1 MTNLPIY
8 QSTNQPT
15 IDVQVRLFA
24 SLRQAV
30 GAGTLTRSLP
40 VGATVADLVQAL
52 AVEHPQLPSAA
63 GAIYAAVNRVYA
75 GEDTVLQQ
83 GDEVGLFPPVSGGQ
97 AGPRLFEITEA
108 PLSLDDVAGRVA
120 GPSRG
125 AVTVF
130 AGLVRGET
138 DLANPYAAAPPTGS
152 GDEQG
157 RLHTDY
163 LEYEAYAEMAEAVLA
178 QVGAEVQ
185 ERWPQIE
192 AVSIVHRI
200 GRIEV
205 GEPSVVIAVAAA
217 HRKGTFD
224 ACSYAIE
231 RLKAIVP
238 IWKKEVGRDGQWW
251 VEGPREA
258 NPAVS
263 VVPTAAEEGYRL
275 YASESSE
282 FAQASARAAAE
293 AIVLHTVGE
302 NDDDSETW

>member
-1 MTNLPIY
+1 MNDEAAVDRIE
-8 QSTNQPT
+8 
-15 IDVQVRLFA
+15 VQVRLFA

-30 GAGTLTRSLP
+30 GEAKLTRSLP
-40 VGATVADLVQAL
+40 TGATVADLVQGLVAEYPRL
-52 AVEHPQLPSAA
+52 SSAA
-63 GAIYAAVNRVYA
+63 GAIYASVNRVYV
-75 GEDTVLQQ
+75 GQDTTLQH

-97 AGPRLFEITEA
+97 AGRPLFEITEA
-108 PLSLDDVAGRVA
+108 PLSLDDVAGRVVS
-120 GPSRG
+120 PNRG

-130 AGLVRGET
+130 TGLVRGET
-138 DLANPYAAAPPTGS
+138 DLAHPYAAAPPAVS

-157 RLHTDY
+157 RLRTEY
-163 LEYEAYAEMAEAVLA
+163 LEYEAYAEMAVTVMA
-178 QVGAEVQ
+178 QIGAEIQ
-185 ERWPQIE
+185 QRWPQIE
-192 AVSIVHRI
+192 AVSIVHRT

-258 NPAVS
+258 NPAQS
-263 VVPTAAEEGYRL
+263 
-275 YASESSE
+275 
-282 FAQASARAAAE
+282 
-293 AIVLHTVGE
+293 IV
-302 NDDDSETW
+302 

>member
-1 MTNLPIY
+1 MY

-30 GAGTLTRSLP
+30 GEAKITRSLP
-40 VGATVADLVQAL
+40 AGATAADLVQGLIA
-52 AVEHPQLPSAA
+52 EYPRLPAAA
-63 GAIYAAVNRVYA
+63 GAIYASVNRVYA
-75 GEDTVLQQ
+75 GPDTVLQN

-97 AGPRLFEITEA
+97 AGRPLFEITVT

-138 DLANPYAAAPPTGS
+138 DLANPYAAAPPAGS

-157 RLHTDY
+157 RLRTDY
-163 LEYEAYAEMAEAVLA
+163 LEYEAYAEMAQEVMA
-178 QVGAEVQ
+178 QIGAEMQ
-185 ERWPQIE
+185 QRWPQVE
-192 AVSIVHRI
+192 AVSIVHRV

-238 IWKKEVGRDGQWW
+238 VWKKEVGQDGQWW

-258 NPAVS
+258 NPAPPVA
-263 VVPTAAEEGYRL
+263 VE
-275 YASESSE
+275 
-282 FAQASARAAAE
+282 ASAGA
-293 AIVLHTVGE
+293 GK
-302 NDDDSETW
+302 

>member
-1 MTNLPIY
+1 MNDEAAADG
-8 QSTNQPT
+8 

-30 GAGTLTRSLP
+30 GAPRLARSLP
-40 VGATVADLVQAL
+40 AGATVGDLVLGL
-52 AVEHPQLPSAA
+52 AAEYPRLPSAA
-63 GAIYAAVNRVYA
+63 GAIYASVNRVYA
-75 GEDTVLQQ
+75 GQDMILQN

-97 AGPRLFEITEA
+97 AGRPLFEITEA

-120 GPSRG
+120 SPSRG

-138 DLANPYAAAPPTGS
+138 DLASPYAAAPSAGS

-157 RLHTDY
+157 RLRTEY
-163 LEYEAYAEMAEAVLA
+163 LEYEAYAEMAEAIMA
-178 QVGAEVQ
+178 QIGAEVQ
-185 ERWPQIE
+185 ERWPQIA
-192 AVSIVHRI
+192 AVSIVHRV

-251 VEGPREA
+251 VEGPRAA
-258 NPAVS
+258 NP
-263 VVPTAAEEGYRL
+263 VPAMKL
-275 YASESSE
+275 PS
-282 FAQASARAAAE
+282 
-293 AIVLHTVGE
+293 
-302 NDDDSETW
+302 

>member
-1 MTNLPIY
+1 MTNLPIYQSTNLPIY

-30 GAGTLTRSLP
+30 GEAKLAHSLP
-40 VGATVADLVQAL
+40 AGATVADLVQAL
-52 AVEHPQLPSAA
+52 AAEYPRLPSAS
-63 GAIYAAVNRVYA
+63 GAIYASVNRVYVDP
-75 GEDTVLQQ
+75 DTVLQA

-97 AGPRLFEITEA
+97 AGRPLFEITEA
-108 PLSLDDVAGRVA
+108 PLSLDEVAGRVA
-120 GPSRG
+120 SPKYG

-138 DLANPYAAAPPTGS
+138 DLASPYAAAPPVVS
-152 GDEQG
+152 GDQQG
-157 RLHTDY
+157 RLRTDY
-163 LEYEAYAEMAEAVLA
+163 LEYEAYAEMAQEVMA
-178 QVGAEVQ
+178 QIGAEIQ
-185 ERWPQIE
+185 QRWPQIE

-231 RLKAIVP
+231 RLKAVAP
-238 IWKKEVGRDGQWW
+238 VWKKEVGQDGQWW

-258 NPAVS
+258 NPAQS
-263 VVPTAAEEGYRL
+263 VVLPT
-275 YASESSE
+275 
-282 FAQASARAAAE
+282 
-293 AIVLHTVGE
+293 
-302 NDDDSETW
+302 

>member
-1 MTNLPIY
+1 MNDEATADRV
-8 QSTNQPT
+8 
-15 IDVQVRLFA
+15 DVQVRLFA

-30 GAGTLTRSLP
+30 GAAALVRSLP
-40 VGATVADLVQAL
+40 AGATVADLVRNLVA
-52 AVEHPQLPSAA
+52 EYPRLPGAA
-63 GAIYAAVNRVYA
+63 GAIYASVNRVYA
-75 GEDTVLQQ
+75 GEDTVLHA

-97 AGPRLFEITEA
+97 AGRPLFEITEA

-120 GPSRG
+120 SPGRG
-125 AVTVF
+125 AVAAF

-138 DLANPYAAAPPTGS
+138 DLANPYAAAPPAVR

-157 RLHTDY
+157 RLRTDY
-163 LEYEAYAEMAEAVLA
+163 LEYEAYAEMAEQVMA
-178 QVGAEVQ
+178 QIGAEIQ
-185 ERWPQIE
+185 QRWPQIE
-192 AVSIVHRI
+192 AVSIVHRV

-238 IWKKEVGRDGQWW
+238 AWKREVGQDGQWW

-258 NPAVS
+258 NPAQS
-263 VVPTAAEEGYRL
+263 VALPP
-275 YASESSE
+275 
-282 FAQASARAAAE
+282 
-293 AIVLHTVGE
+293 
-302 NDDDSETW
+302 

>member
-8 QSTNQPT
+8 QSTDLPT

-30 GAGTLTRSLP
+30 GEAKLARSLP
-40 VGATVADLVQAL
+40 AGATVADLVRTL
-52 AVEHPQLPSAA
+52 AAEYPQLPTAA
-63 GAIYAAVNRVYA
+63 GAIYASVNRVYA
-75 GEDTVLQQ
+75 GQDTVLQP

-120 GPSRG
+120 APNRG

-138 DLANPYAAAPPTGS
+138 DLANPYAAAPPS
-152 GDEQG
+152 VRGDEQS
-157 RLHTDY
+157 RLRTEY
-163 LEYEAYAEMAEAVLA
+163 LEYEAYAEMAEAVMA
-178 QVGAEVQ
+178 QIGAEVQ
-185 ERWPQIE
+185 QRWPQIE
-192 AVSIVHRI
+192 AVSIVHRV

-217 HRKGTFD
+217 HRKGAFD

-238 IWKKEVGRDGQWW
+238 VWKKEVGQDGQWW
-251 VEGPREA
+251 VEGPRTA
-258 NPAVS
+258 NPAQS
-263 VVPTAAEEGYRL
+263 VVLRE
-275 YASESSE
+275 
-282 FAQASARAAAE
+282 
-293 AIVLHTVGE
+293 
-302 NDDDSETW
+302 

>member
-1 MTNLPIY
+1 MSEKASAG
-8 QSTNQPT
+8 QM
-15 IDVQVRLFA
+15 VVRVRLFA

-30 GAGTLTRSLP
+30 GMATLSYSLP
-40 VGATVADLVQAL
+40 DGATVVDLVQGLIA
-52 AVEHPQLPSAA
+52 EYPRLPSAA
-63 GAIYAAVNRVYA
+63 GAIYASVNRVYA
-75 GEDTVLQQ
+75 GQDTVLQH

-97 AGPRLFEITEA
+97 AGRPLFELTEA

-120 GPSRG
+120 SPGRG
-125 AVTVF
+125 AATVF

-163 LEYEAYAEMAEAVLA
+163 LEYEAYEEMAVAILA
-178 QVGAEVQ
+178 QIGAEIQ
-185 ERWPQIE
+185 QRWPQIE
-192 AVSIVHRI
+192 AVSIVHRT

-258 NPAVS
+258 NPAQS
-263 VVPTAAEEGYRL
+263 
-275 YASESSE
+275 
-282 FAQASARAAAE
+282 
-293 AIVLHTVGE
+293 IV
-302 NDDDSETW
+302 

>member
-1 MTNLPIY
+1 MMSE
-8 QSTNQPT
+8 QASAGQM
-15 IDVQVRLFA
+15 VVRVRLFA

-30 GAGTLTRSLP
+30 GMGTLSYSLP
-40 VGATVADLVQAL
+40 DGATVADLVRDL
-52 AVEHPQLPSAA
+52 AAEYPRLPTAA
-63 GAIYAAVNRVYA
+63 GAIYASVNRVYA
-75 GEDTVLQQ
+75 GQDTILQP

-97 AGPRLFEITEA
+97 AGRPLFEITEA

-120 GPSRG
+120 APNRG

-138 DLANPYAAAPPTGS
+138 DLANPYAAAPPTGI
-152 GDEQG
+152 GDDQG

-163 LEYEAYAEMAEAVLA
+163 LEYEAYEEMAAAMLG
-178 QVGAEVQ
+178 QIGAEIQ
-185 ERWPQIE
+185 QRWPQVE
-192 AVSIVHRI
+192 TVSIVHRI

-231 RLKAIVP
+231 RLKAIAP

-258 NPAVS
+258 NPAPS
-263 VVPTAAEEGYRL
+263 VVLPE
-275 YASESSE
+275 
-282 FAQASARAAAE
+282 
-293 AIVLHTVGE
+293 
-302 NDDDSETW
+302 

>member
-1 MTNLPIY
+1 MYQSTNQPIN

-30 GAGTLTRSLP
+30 GEAKLVRSLP
-40 VGATVADLVQAL
+40 AGATVAELVQGLIAEYPRMP
-52 AVEHPQLPSAA
+52 AAA
-63 GAIYAAVNRVYA
+63 GAIYASVNRVYA
-75 GEDTVLQQ
+75 GQDTILQQ

-97 AGPRLFEITEA
+97 AGRPLFEITEA
-108 PLSLDDVAGRVA
+108 RLSLDDVAGRVA

-138 DLANPYAAAPPTGS
+138 DLANPHAAAPLTGS

-157 RLHTDY
+157 RLHTDH
-163 LEYEAYAEMAEAVLA
+163 LEYEAYAEMAQEVMA
-178 QVGAEVQ
+178 QIGAEVQ
-185 ERWPQIE
+185 QRWPQIE

-238 IWKKEVGRDGQWW
+238 IWKKEVGQDGQWW
-251 VEGPREA
+251 VEGPRDA
-258 NPAVS
+258 NPA
-263 VVPTAAEEGYRL
+263 PQPA
-275 YASESSE
+275 
-282 FAQASARAAAE
+282 AQAPAG
-293 AIVLHTVGE
+293 VGK
-302 NDDDSETW
+302 

>member
-1 MTNLPIY
+1 M
-8 QSTNQPT
+8 
-15 IDVQVRLFA
+15 FA

-30 GAGTLTRSLP
+30 GEAKLARSLP
-40 VGATVADLVQAL
+40 DGATVADLLQGLL
-52 AVEHPQLPSAA
+52 AEYPRLPSAS
-63 GAIYAAVNRVYA
+63 GAIYASVNRVYA
-75 GEDTVLQQ
+75 GPETVLQP

-97 AGPRLFEITEA
+97 SGPRLFEITET

-120 GPSRG
+120 APNRG
-125 AVTVF
+125 AATVF

-157 RLHTDY
+157 RLRTDY
-163 LEYEAYAEMAEAVLA
+163 LEYEAYEEMAVAVLA
-178 QVGAEVQ
+178 QIGAEVQ

-192 AVSIVHRI
+192 AVSIVHRV

-238 IWKKEVGRDGQWW
+238 IWKREVGRDGQWW
-251 VEGPREA
+251 VEGPREG
-258 NPAVS
+258 NPAHPV
-263 VVPTAAEEGYRL
+263 AAD
-275 YASESSE
+275 
-282 FAQASARAAAE
+282 ASAG
-293 AIVLHTVGE
+293 VG
-302 NDDDSETW
+302 

>member
-1 MTNLPIY
+1 MTNQPIN
-8 QSTNQPT
+8 QSTDQPT

-30 GAGTLTRSLP
+30 GEAKLTRSLP
-40 VGATVADLVQAL
+40 VGATVADLVQDL
-52 AVEHPQLPSAA
+52 VVEYPRLPSAA
-63 GAIYAAVNRVYA
+63 GAIYTSVNRVYA
-75 GEDTVLQQ
+75 SQDTILQP

-97 AGPRLFEITEA
+97 QGRPLFEITEA

-120 GPSRG
+120 APNRG
-125 AVTVF
+125 AVAVF

-138 DLANPYAAAPPTGS
+138 DLANPHAAAPPAVS

-157 RLHTDY
+157 RLRTDY
-163 LEYEAYAEMAEAVLA
+163 LEYEAYAEMAEDVMA
-178 QVGAEVQ
+178 QIGAEVQ

-200 GRIEV
+200 GRVEV
-205 GEPSVVIAVAAA
+205 GEPSVVIAMAAA

-238 IWKKEVGRDGQWW
+238 VWKKEVGRDGQWW

-258 NPAVS
+258 NLAQS
-263 VVPTAAEEGYRL
+263 VVLPA
-275 YASESSE
+275 
-282 FAQASARAAAE
+282 
-293 AIVLHTVGE
+293 
-302 NDDDSETW
+302 

>member
-1 MTNLPIY
+1 MTNQPIN

-30 GAGTLTRSLP
+30 GEARVTRSLP
-40 VGATVADLVQAL
+40 DGATVADLVQGL
-52 AVEHPQLPSAA
+52 AAEYPRLPTAA
-63 GAIYAAVNRVYA
+63 GAIYASVNRVYA
-75 GEDTVLQQ
+75 GQDTILQP

-97 AGPRLFEITEA
+97 AGRPLFEITEA
-108 PLSLDDVAGRVA
+108 PLSLDDVASRVA
-120 GPSRG
+120 SPSRG

-138 DLANPYAAAPPTGS
+138 DLAHPYAAAPPAVS

-157 RLHTDY
+157 RLCTDY
-163 LEYEAYAEMAEAVLA
+163 LEYEAYAEMAEAVMA
-178 QVGAEVQ
+178 QVGAEIQ
-185 ERWPQIE
+185 QRWPQIE
-192 AVSIVHRI
+192 AVSIVHRT

-258 NPAVS
+258 NPAQS
-263 VVPTAAEEGYRL
+263 
-275 YASESSE
+275 
-282 FAQASARAAAE
+282 
-293 AIVLHTVGE
+293 IV
-302 NDDDSETW
+302 

>member
-52 AVEHPQLPSAA
+52 AADYPALPTAA
-63 GAIYAAVNRVYA
+63 GAIYASVNRVYA
-75 GEDTVLQQ
+75 GQDTLLQP

-97 AGPRLFEITEA
+97 EGRPLFEITEA

-152 GDEQG
+152 GDAQG
-157 RLHTDY
+157 RLRTDY
-163 LEYEAYAEMAEAVLA
+163 LEYEAYGEMAEMVMA
-178 QVGAEVQ
+178 QIGAEVQ

-251 VEGPREA
+251 VEGPREG
-258 NPAVS
+258 NPAQS
-263 VVPTAAEEGYRL
+263 VVL
-275 YASESSE
+275 
-282 FAQASARAAAE
+282 
-293 AIVLHTVGE
+293 
-302 NDDDSETW
+302 

>member
-1 MTNLPIY
+1 MTTTAHQPTDPPIHG
-8 QSTNQPT
+8 STDLPT

-30 GAGTLTRSLP
+30 GEARLTRTMP
-40 VGATVADLVQAL
+40 AGATVADLVRVL
-52 AVEHPQLPSAA
+52 AAEYPRLATAA
-63 GAIYAAVNRVYA
+63 GAIYASVNRAYA
-75 GEDTVLQQ
+75 DQDRVLQP

-97 AGPRLFEITEA
+97 GERPLFEVIEA

-120 GPSRG
+120 GPGRG

-138 DLANPYAAAPPTGS
+138 DLASPYAAAPPPVRGEMQ
-152 GDEQG
+152 D
-157 RLHTDY
+157 RWHTAY
-163 LEYEAYAEMAEAVLA
+163 LEYEAYVEMAEATLA
-178 QVGAEVQ
+178 QIGAEVQ
-185 ERWPQIE
+185 ARWPQIE

-251 VEGPREA
+251 VEGPRAA
-258 NPAVS
+258 NPAQS
-263 VVPTAAEEGYRL
+263 VVL
-275 YASESSE
+275 
-282 FAQASARAAAE
+282 
-293 AIVLHTVGE
+293 
-302 NDDDSETW
+302 

>member
-1 MTNLPIY
+1 MTNQPIN
-8 QSTNQPT
+8 QSTNLPT

-30 GAGTLTRSLP
+30 GVGTLTGSLP
-40 VGATVADLVQAL
+40 AGATVTDLVQAL
-52 AVEHPQLPSAA
+52 AAEYPRLPTAA

-75 GEDTVLQQ
+75 NEATVLQQ

-120 GPSRG
+120 APNRG
-125 AVTVF
+125 AVTLF

-138 DLANPYAAAPPTGS
+138 DLASPYAAAPPAVS
-152 GDEQG
+152 GDAQG
-157 RLHTDY
+157 RLRTDY
-163 LEYEAYAEMAEAVLA
+163 LEYEAYAEMAEVVLA
-178 QVGAEVQ
+178 QIGAEVQ

-251 VEGPREA
+251 VEGPRDA
-258 NPAVS
+258 NPAQS
-263 VVPTAAEEGYRL
+263 VALP
-275 YASESSE
+275 
-282 FAQASARAAAE
+282 
-293 AIVLHTVGE
+293 
-302 NDDDSETW
+302 